1 MPLIDIWEKS
11 QESVLEMSIQQIVP
25 IAGDGSLK
33 DESKTSEELRHFLS
47 EVDSKYLR
55 IYAKQILSNSFTD
68 SGLVLQDIINEAGRR
83 LGLHVTNGIYRGKQK
98 HNNCDGIWRTNTW
111 TFVVEVKTTDAYSIQ
126 LDKIAAYLKSE
137 VEESDSKNASCLIV
151 VGRQDTATLEDQL
164 RGSKHNWSMRIVG
177 VDALFDAIEL
187 RELTEDKSLSD
198 KIIDLFMPQEF
209 TRVDKIISTAFDF
222 AADVEEAGFKP
233 QSESDESQQ
242 SKPIADAKR
251 SIVSNPEQIEEFKN
265 LIWKHMSS
273 NYNVEFTRN
282 RSSFES
288 PSLRFAIAVSKEY
301 ERRDKYWYAYH
312 PRQREFLADA
322 QEAFF
327 VLGCLDIKKA
337 FAIPYKIMNE
347 IASEMLTTS
356 PKGDETKTYQ
366 HVVIREDEGRFYIF
380 AHPTKR
386 ELDIN
391 EFEIKILPHI

>member
-1 MPLIDIWEKS
+1 M
-11 QESVLEMSIQQIVP
+11 
-25 IAGDGSLK
+25 
-33 DESKTSEELRHFLS
+33 
-47 EVDSKYLR
+47 
-55 IYAKQILSNSFTD
+55 
-68 SGLVLQDIINEAGRR
+68 LQDIINEAGRR

-301 ERRDKYWYAYH
+301 ERRDKFWYAYH
-312 PRQREFLADA
+312 PRQREFLADT

-391 EFEIKILPHI
+391 EFEIKISPHI